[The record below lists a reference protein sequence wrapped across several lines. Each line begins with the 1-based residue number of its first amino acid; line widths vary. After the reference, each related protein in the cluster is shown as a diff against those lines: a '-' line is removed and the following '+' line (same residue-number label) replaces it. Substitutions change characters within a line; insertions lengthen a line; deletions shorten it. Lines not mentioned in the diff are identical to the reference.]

1 MKLQLALD
9 DISLTEALALVDAVR
24 THIDIVEIGTPF
36 IISEGLAP
44 VKAMKARFPDLEV
57 FADLKIMDAG
67 AFEARLAFA
76 AGADYVTVL
85 AVTDIATIR
94 GCLETAAGYGKTVVA
109 DMICVDDMAARIA
122 ELEAVGVMALAVHT
136 GVDQQAAGRTPL
148 DELKLMKVH
157 SRSSRIFVAGGITRD
172 TLAHYFEL
180 GADVAIVGSGICKAA
195 DPVQEAKA
203 FRRMINELANTGRT

>member
-9 DISLTEALALVDAVR
+9 DISLAEALALVDAVR
-24 THIDIVEIGTPF
+24 VHIDIVEIGTPF

-44 VKAMKARFPDLEV
+44 VRAIKARFPDLEV
-57 FADLKIMDAG
+57 LADLKIMDAG

-85 AVTDIATIR
+85 AVTDIATIK
-94 GCLETAAGYGKTVVA
+94 GCLDTAAGFGKTVVA
-109 DMICVDDMAARIA
+109 DMICVSDMVRRIA
-122 ELEAVGVMALAVHT
+122 ELEAVGISALAVHT

-148 DELKLMKVH
+148 DDLRLMKEH
-157 SRSSRIFVAGGITRD
+157 SQQSQIFVAGGIKRD
-172 TLAHYFEL
+172 TLSQYFES
-180 GADVAIVGSGICKAA
+180 GADVAIIGSGICQAA

-203 FRRMINELANTGRT
+203 FRDMINALAKADQA